1 VNLLLF
7 WPSFPIRSTQIDR
20 SPDRAAVDV
29 EGFTPPKSP
38 VKPLNE
44 TSASALGNA
53 AVPLRAL
60 RGPHDPAK
68 RSPAADAVYQGRDL
82 ELTIQKLRQGTFLP
96 SLLERRRRIDYV
108 HGVSTRKVDD
118 LVSALGVERHFQVR
132 DEQDVSPAG
141 R

>member
-1 VNLLLF
+1 M
-7 WPSFPIRSTQIDR
+7 
-20 SPDRAAVDV
+20 
-29 EGFTPPKSP
+29 
-38 VKPLNE
+38 
-44 TSASALGNA
+44 
-53 AVPLRAL
+53 
-60 RGPHDPAK
+60 
-68 RSPAADAVYQGRDL
+68 YQGRDL